1 MSAGLTAEFANA
13 AVLTLEQ
20 ESVFTSTGNNDLL
33 VKFAIPETQGQ
44 TEVAYDVTAML
55 NGGDMPSFISVYKEP
70 AGDTTYYQ
78 YVDDFSTN
86 LYHEINTGRQLRTEA
101 W

>member
-70 AGDTTYYQ
+70 AGDTTY
-78 YVDDFSTN
+78 FSM
-86 LYHEINTGRQLRTEA
+86 LMISARTVRSIFLQELIS
-101 W
+101 